1 MKKGL
6 IVTARKKWCVS
17 KTDKTLACKIADE
30 FDIDPFAALLLVSRG
45 ITDEEDIEN
54 FFSEDCELSDPFTL
68 KDMEKA
74 VERISLAID
83 NDEKIAVYGDYDADG
98 VTATAL
104 LCEYLQLNGADV
116 VPYIPDRNSEGYGLN
131 CAAIRS
137 LCETGVS
144 LIVTVDNG
152 ISAHAEALYIKEL
165 GMDLVITDHHKV
177 GETVPEAV
185 AVVNPHREDCPSVFK
200 HFAGVGVAF
209 KLVSALCGDS
219 QQALSMFADLV
230 TIGTVGDI
238 VSLTGENRFIVKSG
252 IRMMNEGASVGI
264 EALKEAAGV
273 SGKSLTCASVAF
285 SLVPRIN
292 AIGRTGHASRALELL
307 LCEDS
312 YEAQTI
318 AKEIDAANAGR
329 QEIEKEITLQAQKQ
343 IEENPDM
350 LNNRVLIFSGENWHG
365 GVIGIVAARLVQ
377 KYGKPC
383 LVITDDG
390 KEAKGSAR
398 SIDGFS
404 LYECISSAKHLLTHY
419 GGHVLAAGFGMKSE
433 NLDEFRKAV
442 EDYASTVEMPFAKVE
457 LDCRLRPDF
466 INSDILSVI
475 ESLEPFGAGNPQPMF
490 GLFGMTLTGIQPIG
504 NGKHLRLSFRKGNS
518 NATGLLFGVT
528 EKEFPYTAGDTLDL
542 AVRLEKNEYM
552 GQVKVSI
559 YIKEIRMSGTDD
571 ELYLRSMRL
580 YEKIRRKGRLTKKEA
595 DFALVDRQQVANVF
609 RLVRDSGG
617 WKHDTDVLCYRLGGD
632 GSNACKVHVCLDIL
646 CELGIFR
653 KEGEAIL
660 PHNMQNKVNLDDSE
674 LMQYLKKAGKES

>member
-1 MKKGL
+1 MS
-6 IVTARKKWCVS
+6 RKKWVVNEI
-17 KTDKTLACKIADE
+17 DKALACEIADKY
-30 FDIDPFAALLLVSRG
+30 DIDPFAALLLVSRG
-45 ITDEEDIEN
+45 ITRSDEIEG
-54 FFSEDCELSDPFTL
+54 FFACETLLSDPFTL
-68 KDMEKA
+68 KDMDKA
-74 VERISLAID
+74 VERISEAIE

-104 LCEYLQLNGADV
+104 VCEYLNMNGCRV

-131 CAAIRS
+131 CEAIRS
-137 LCETGVS
+137 LCEAGVS
-144 LIVTVDNG
+144 LIITVDNG
-152 ISAHAEALYIKEL
+152 ISALEEAEYIKEL

-177 GETVPEAV
+177 GNAIPEAV
-185 AVVNPHREDCPSVFK
+185 AVVNPHRADCPSRFK

-219 QQALSMFADLV
+219 EQALSMFADLV
-230 TIGTVGDI
+230 TIGTIGDI
-238 VSLTGENRFIVKSG
+238 VSLTGENRLIVKKGLELLNSDTG
-252 IRMMNEGASVGI
+252 IGI
-264 EALKEAAGV
+264 EQLKRAAGV
-273 SGKSLTCASVAF
+273 SEKTMTSSSVAF

-307 LCEDS
+307 LSEDYDS
-312 YEAQTI
+312 AGEI
-318 AKEIDAANAGR
+318 AAEIDRSNIRR
-329 QEIEKEITLQAQKQ
+329 QEIEKEITLEAQRQ

-390 KEAKGSAR
+390 KQAKGSAR

-404 LYECISSAKHLLTHY
+404 LYECVSSAADLLTHY

-433 NLDEFRKAV
+433 NLPAFKRAV
-442 EDYASTVEMPFAKVE
+442 EDYAKTVEMPFPRLE
-457 LDCRLRPDF
+457 IDCRLRPDF
-466 INSDILSVI
+466 ITSDILEVI
-475 ESLEPFGAGNPQPMF
+475 DSLEPFGAGNPQPMF

-504 NGKHLRLSFRKGNS
+504 GGKHLRLSFKKGTA

-528 EKEFPYTAGDTLDL
+528 QRDFAYNTGDRVDL
-542 AVRLEKNEYM
+542 AVRLERNEYM

-571 ELYLRSMRL
+571 ELYLKSIRL
-580 YEKIRRKGRLTKKEA
+580 YEKIMRKERLTSA
-595 DFALVDRQQVANVF
+595 QARFALPDRQQIANAF
-609 RLVRDSGG
+609 RFIRDCGG
-617 WKHDTDVLCYRLGGD
+617 WTHDTDILCYRLGGD
-632 GSNACKVHVCLDIL
+632 GSDAVRVLIAVDVL

-653 KEGEAIL
+653 KEGESIL
-660 PHNMQNKVNLDDSE
+660 PHNMENKVNLEDSA
-674 LMQYLKKAGKES
+674 LMKYLKNAGKES